1 MLEAMLNHF
10 VIGLVDLIDLQSLS
24 IISVA
29 MKLMPKVIMYNR
41 AIWLWLARILS
52 VMIRLILPASKC

>member
-41 AIWLWLARILS
+41 A
-52 VMIRLILPASKC
+52 SK

>member
-10 VIGLVDLIDLQSLS
+10 VIGLVDLIDLIDLQSLS

-29 MKLMPKVIMYNR
+29 MKLMPKFIMYNR
-41 AIWLWLARILS
+41 A
-52 VMIRLILPASKC
+52 SK

>member
-10 VIGLVDLIDLQSLS
+10 VIGLVDLIDLIDLQSLS

-29 MKLMPKVIMYNR
+29 MKLMPKFIMYNR
-41 AIWLWLARILS
+41 D
-52 VMIRLILPASKC
+52 SK